1 MRPISIA
8 ALCTCAALAGGA
20 VAATLPAQGAG
31 RGEAP
36 NGVDSTRFTHPAANP
51 YFPLE
56 PGAVTRYR
64 GTDEGERLR
73 ETVRVTHHTKQI
85 EGVRT
90 RVVSDVL
97 RRADGTLAE
106 KTHDWYAAD
115 RDGNVWYFGERTA
128 TYDENGHLESREGS
142 WEAGVDGA
150 RAGLIMPADP
160 HPTDAYRQELYRG
173 HAEDQAWVVQNRTV
187 VRTPMRRFRHVVRSL
202 EWSRLEPGVVS
213 VKYYARGVGIVR
225 EKDLSGGNEVF
236 DVVSVDR
243 P

>member
-1 MRPISIA
+1 MKPISIA

-20 VAATLPAQGAG
+20 VAATLPARGADHSQ
-31 RGEAP
+31 EAS
-36 NGVDSTRFTHPAANP
+36 GVDPARFAQPVANP
-51 YFPLE
+51 WFPLE
-56 PGAVTRYR
+56 PGTVTRLR
-64 GTDEGERLR
+64 GTDEGHRLH
-73 ETVRVTHHTKQI
+73 ETVRVTHRTKRI

-90 RVVSDVL
+90 RVVHDVL

-106 KTHDWYAAD
+106 RTDDWYAGD

-128 TYDENGHLESREGS
+128 TYDEHGHVESREGS

-160 HPTDAYRQELYRG
+160 RPTDAYRQELYRG
-173 HAEDQAWVVQNRTV
+173 HAEDQAWLVQNRAV
-187 VRTPMRRFRHVVRSL
+187 VRTPMRRFHHAVRSL

-213 VKYYARGVGIVR
+213 VKFYARGVGVVR

-236 DVVSVDR
+236 EVVSVDR

>member
-1 MRPISIA
+1 MKSISIA
-8 ALCTCAALAGGA
+8 ALCACAALAGGA
-20 VAATLPAQGAG
+20 VAATLPAHGAG
-31 RGEAP
+31 RAEAP
-36 NGVDSTRFTHPAANP
+36 IGVDSTRFVHPAANP

-56 PGAVTRYR
+56 PGRVTRYR

-73 ETVRVTHHTKQI
+73 EAVRVTHHTKRI

-115 RDGNVWYFGERTA
+115 QDGNVWYFGERTA
-128 TYDENGHLESREGS
+128 TYDESGHLESPEGS

-150 RAGLIMPADP
+150 RAGLVMPADP
-160 HPTDAYRQELYRG
+160 HPTDAYRQEFYRG
-173 HAEDQAWVVQNRTV
+173 HAEDQAWVVQDRTA

-213 VKYYARGVGIVR
+213 VKLYARGVGIVR